1 MSRASHRA
9 LVDLE
14 RLAEFIGGNEYL
26 VPRKRFGGH
35 DVSRAKS
42 LRIPESLLKT
52 IRELARRE
60 RLDESTAIRK
70 LIAMGATEYAVQLYR
85 EGKITLREAAAMA
98 ETTLREMIEILL
110 EHGVKGNVT
119 VSQARKALDYVLAAQ
134 DSSNKI
140 IHSD

>member
-26 VPRKRFGGH
+26 VPRKCFGGH

-119 VSQARKALDYVLAAQ
+119 VSQARNALDYVLAAQ

-140 IHSD
+140 IHT

>member
-1 MSRASHRA
+1 MSG
-9 LVDLE
+9 V
-14 RLAEFIGGNEYL
+14 
-26 VPRKRFGGH
+26 
-35 DVSRAKS
+35 KS
-42 LRIPESLLKT
+42 LRIPETLLKT

-85 EGKITLREAAAMA
+85 DGKVTLREAAAMA

-119 VSQARKALDYVLAAQ
+119 LDQARKAIEFVMSKTQ
-134 DSSNKI
+134 EPS
-140 IHSD
+140 

>member
-1 MSRASHRA
+1 M
-9 LVDLE
+9 
-14 RLAEFIGGNEYL
+14 
-26 VPRKRFGGH
+26 
-35 DVSRAKS
+35 SRAKS

-119 VSQARKALDYVLAAQ
+119 VSQARNALDYVLAAQ

-140 IHSD
+140 IHT

>member
-1 MSRASHRA
+1 MSG
-9 LVDLE
+9 V
-14 RLAEFIGGNEYL
+14 
-26 VPRKRFGGH
+26 
-35 DVSRAKS
+35 KS
-42 LRIPESLLKT
+42 LRIPESLLRT

-85 EGKITLREAAAMA
+85 EGKVTLRQAASMA

-119 VSQARKALDYVLAAQ
+119 LSQARKALEFVLAGK
-134 DSSNKI
+134 DSADKTL
-140 IHSD
+140 HT

>member
-1 MSRASHRA
+1 MSG
-9 LVDLE
+9 V
-14 RLAEFIGGNEYL
+14 
-26 VPRKRFGGH
+26 
-35 DVSRAKS
+35 KS

-85 EGKITLREAAAMA
+85 EGKVTLREAAAMA
-98 ETTLREMIEILL
+98 ETTVREMIEILL

-119 VSQARKALDYVLAAQ
+119 LDQQRKAIEFVMSKTQ
-134 DSSNKI
+134 ESS
-140 IHSD
+140 